1 MNSLKKNISYQLK
14 KFRRLNGLSQERA
27 AEQLGIS
34 TLFLG
39 ELERGK
45 RLPSTTMLVRIYS
58 HMECTEIPLRENYE
72 NEDSLPDDAQ
82 KLINLIKVHPEL
94 ADTLLK
100 IANNL
105 LK

>member
-14 KFRRLNGLSQERA
+14 KIRRLNGLSQERA
-27 AEQLGIS
+27 ADQLGIS
-34 TLFLG
+34 PLFLG
-39 ELERGK
+39 EIERGK
-45 RLPSTTMLVRIYS
+45 RLTSTTMLVRIYS
-58 HMECTEIPLRENYE
+58 HMGCTEIPLRENYE